1 MAGETISQA
10 CRGLFVRALWLFVQ
24 FIVVAAIALV
34 GALFAMENSQLIS
47 VNFILFSAPTISL
60 GLWLLIFVASGT
72 LLGIFASSVIIA
84 NYRRKL
90 NRALKKD

>member
-1 MAGETISQA
+1 MSAETLLQA
-10 CRGLFVRALWLFVQ
+10 CRRLFVRALWLFVQ
-24 FIVVAAIALV
+24 FILVVAVALV

-47 VNFILFSAPTISL
+47 VNFVLFSTPAISL

-72 LLGIFASSVIIA
+72 LLGIVASSVIIA

>member
-1 MAGETISQA
+1 M
-10 CRGLFVRALWLFVQ
+10 RALWLFVQ

-60 GLWLLIFVASGT
+60 VCGF
-72 LLGIFASSVIIA
+72 
-84 NYRRKL
+84 
-90 NRALKKD
+90 

>member
-1 MAGETISQA
+1 M
-10 CRGLFVRALWLFVQ
+10 RALWLFVQ
-24 FIVVAAIALV
+24 CILVVAIALV

-47 VNFILFSAPTISL
+47 VNFIVFTTPTASL
-60 GLWLLIFVASGT
+60 GLWLLLFVAAGT
-72 LLGIFASSVIIA
+72 LLGIVASSLIIA

>member
-1 MAGETISQA
+1 LCAHYG
-10 CRGLFVRALWLFVQ
+10 CLFNLLSCCYRSS
-24 FIVVAAIALV
+24 
-34 GALFAMENSQLIS
+34 GRLFAMENSQLIS
-47 VNFILFSAPTISL
+47 VNFILFSTPTISL

>member
-1 MAGETISQA
+1 M
-10 CRGLFVRALWLFVQ
+10 RALWLFIQ
-24 FIVVAAIALV
+24 FIVVVAIALV

-47 VNFILFSAPTISL
+47 VNFVLLSSPAISL
-60 GLWLLIFVASGT
+60 GLWLLIFLALGT

>member
-1 MAGETISQA
+1 
-10 CRGLFVRALWLFVQ
+10 VRALWLFVQ
-24 FIVVAAIALV
+24 CILVVAIALV

-47 VNFILFSAPTISL
+47 VNFVVFTTPTASL
-60 GLWLLIFVASGT
+60 GLWLLLFVAAGT
-72 LLGIFASSVIIA
+72 LLGIVASSLIIA

>member
-1 MAGETISQA
+1 M
-10 CRGLFVRALWLFVQ
+10 RALWLFIQ
-24 FIVVAAIALV
+24 FIVVVAIALV

-47 VNFILFSAPTISL
+47 VNFVLLRSPVISL
-60 GLWLLIFVASGT
+60 GLWLLIFLASGT

>member
-1 MAGETISQA
+1 M
-10 CRGLFVRALWLFVQ
+10 RALWLFVQ
-24 FIVVAAIALV
+24 CILVVAIALV

-47 VNFILFSAPTISL
+47 VNFVVFTTPAASL
-60 GLWLLIFVASGT
+60 GLWLLLFVAAGT
-72 LLGIFASSVIIA
+72 LLGIVASSLIIA

>member
-1 MAGETISQA
+1 M
-10 CRGLFVRALWLFVQ
+10 RALWLFIQ
-24 FIVVAAIALV
+24 FIVVVAIALV

-47 VNFILFSAPTISL
+47 VNFVLLSSPAISL
-60 GLWLLIFVASGT
+60 GLWLLIFLALGT

-84 NYRRKL
+84 NYRRRL

>member
-1 MAGETISQA
+1 M
-10 CRGLFVRALWLFVQ
+10 RALWLFVQ

-72 LLGIFASSVIIA
+72 LLGIFVSSVIIA

>member
-1 MAGETISQA
+1 M
-10 CRGLFVRALWLFVQ
+10 RALWLFVQ
-24 FIVVAAIALV
+24 CILVVAIALV

-47 VNFILFSAPTISL
+47 VNFVVFTTPTASL
-60 GLWLLIFVASGT
+60 GLWLLLFVAAGT
-72 LLGIFASSVIIA
+72 LLGIVASSLIIA

>member
-1 MAGETISQA
+1 M
-10 CRGLFVRALWLFVQ
+10 RALWLFVQ

-47 VNFILFSAPTISL
+47 VNFILFSTPTISL

-72 LLGIFASSVIIA
+72 LLGIFVSSVIIA